1 MELTQKE
8 MHTIDGGGLSWGIIA
23 GITAAV
29 VYLIGCFSGY
39 TNPTRCNN

>member
-8 MHTIDGGGLSWGIIA
+8 MYNVDGGVSWGWIA
-23 GITAAV
+23 GAAAAV

-39 TNPTRCNN
+39 TNPSRCSN